1 MKNAQN
7 ETERL
12 IQGIESFIS
21 RNRCSISTEDEV
33 LLNECVAY
41 LKESLKTND
50 SSKTKQ
56 MISDSLAIIIKI
68 INVASHLTELLS

>member
-1 MKNAQN
+1 MSDNYKKI
-7 ETERL
+7 ERL
-12 IQGIESFIS
+12 IQDIESFIS

-68 INVASHLTELLS
+68 INVASHLTDLLS

>member
-1 MKNAQN
+1 MKNAQI

-33 LLNECVAY
+33 LLYDCVAY
-41 LKESLKTND
+41 LKESLKTNG
-50 SSKTKQ
+50 SSKMKQ

-68 INVASHLTELLS
+68 INVASHLTDLLS